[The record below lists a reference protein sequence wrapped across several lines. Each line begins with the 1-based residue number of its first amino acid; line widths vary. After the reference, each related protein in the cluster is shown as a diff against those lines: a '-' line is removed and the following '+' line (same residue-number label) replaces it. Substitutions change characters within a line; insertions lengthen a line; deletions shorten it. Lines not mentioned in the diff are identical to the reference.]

1 MDAATAQLEEG
12 SWGRMAMVM
21 GSSVRM
27 WKHTYAYSLRNRE
40 VQRAVTEYGSFQLL
54 ITDGSDIDSSS
65 ITHASP
71 PSLLSSPSVKKRKLV
86 SGSGGRIYSG
96 LMVRSSLSLRVEDDD
111 EVRIMGDGGS
121 VRREGEDELVMGDD
135 VDDDVAMYGDGDGGW
150 ACD

>member
-27 WKHTYAYSLRNRE
+27 WKQTYAYSLRNRE
-40 VQRAVTEYGSFQLL
+40 VQRAVSEYGSFQLL
-54 ITDGSDIDSSS
+54 ITDGTDIDSSS

-86 SGSGGRIYSG
+86 SGSGGRMYSG
-96 LMVRSSLSLRVEDDD
+96 LMVRSSLSFRVEDDD
-111 EVRIMGDGGS
+111 EVRSMGVGS
-121 VRREGEDELVMGDD
+121 VRREGADEFMMVDD